1 MGIDALSHVQCECL
15 NNLNVPNIDQSYA
28 PLLVISNCTVIWIIP
43 NVSLL
48 VHVLLAF
55 GGPLIDICFDKDY
68 LLNSEVKSTKKKTIE
83 EKVEKRKRSC
93 DCVVKDDLGVC
104 KRVWSIHLLVTLDL
118 TSVLGPLC
126 FQHLIKILFFFENT
140 SNNFYFFL
148 LRKGILVVFSTER
161 IYSFPK

>member
-1 MGIDALSHVQCECL
+1 M
-15 NNLNVPNIDQSYA
+15 
-28 PLLVISNCTVIWIIP
+28 
-43 NVSLL
+43 
-48 VHVLLAF
+48 HVLLAF

-126 FQHLIKILFFFENT
+126 FQHLIKILFF
-140 SNNFYFFL
+140 L
-148 LRKGILVVFSTER
+148 KILVIIF
-161 IYSFPK
+161 IFFC